1 MIKIAFL
8 INYNPSSWLGGVNV
22 IKNLIYCITYFSNK
36 KVEPILIV
44 SKSLSIKELGEFKK
58 IKIIKTNLFSQSLIK
73 RILLKLEILF
83 FGKSKKIDFF
93 FKKNNI
99 DLISHSNVLA
109 YNFITGRNSD
119 IKCLSW
125 IADFQYLYYPNYFK
139 FNTKFLRNL
148 NIRFCTIHSSKI
160 LLSRYDAQQDLKKV
174 SKNAYTKS
182 VVSQFYFQ
190 SPKKN
195 EIVGLKKLKKK
206 FNLKDKFFY
215 MPNQYWS
222 HKNHITVLK
231 SLKYLKDKNKNFL
244 VVSTGHSHDHRNN
257 AYFNEIFDFV
267 KKNKLEENYKYL
279 GIIKYNEVLSL
290 IYHSVSLINPSK
302 FEGRHSSV
310 EQARSLGK
318 KILLSD
324 IKIHREQSPPR
335 SSFFSSMDYKKLSN
349 LMKNN
354 WENYNISLEQKN
366 IKKAIY
372 NNKNN
377 LKKYYL
383 EWYKIVKKELST

>member
-8 INYNPSSWLGGVNV
+8 INYNPSSWLGGTNL
-22 IKNLIYCITYFSNK
+22 IKNLIYCIKSFSNK
-36 KVEPILIV
+36 KVEPVLIV
-44 SKSLSIKELGEFKK
+44 SKSLPAKELKEFKN
-58 IKIIKTNLFSQSLIK
+58 IKIIKTDLFSKSLIK
-73 RILLKLEILF
+73 RILLKLEIFF
-83 FGKSKKIDFF
+83 FGKSNKIDFF

-99 DLISHSNVLA
+99 NLISHSNVLA
-109 YNFITGRNSD
+109 YNFLTGKNSD

-148 NIRFCTIHSSKI
+148 NIRFCAIHSSKI
-160 LLSRYDAQQDLKKV
+160 LLSSYDAQNDLKKV
-174 SKNAYTKS
+174 SKNAYNKS
-182 VVSQFYFQ
+182 EVSQFYFQ

-195 EIVGLKKLKKK
+195 EIISLKNLKKK

-231 SLKYLKDKNKNFL
+231 SLKYLKDKKKNFI

-257 AYFNEIFDFV
+257 AYFNEIFNFV

-279 GIIKYNEVLSL
+279 GIVRYNEVLSL
-290 IYHSVSLINPSK
+290 IFHAVSLINPSK

-318 KILLSD
+318 KIILSD
-324 IKIHREQSPPR
+324 INIHREQSPPR
-335 SSFFSSMDYKKLSN
+335 SNFFRPMDYKKLN
-349 LMKNN
+349 KLMINN
-354 WENYNISLEQKN
+354 WENYDVGVEKKN

-372 NNKNN
+372 YNKNN

-383 EWYKIVKKELST
+383 EWYKIVNRELSN